1 MIRPARI
8 TDSQALADI
17 YNQYIASSAV
27 TFEEVVITAKMMG
40 ERIQKTSKLFP
51 WLVFEVQGEL
61 LGYASATEWKS
72 RSAYRYTA
80 ESTAYVK
87 IGHEGKGIGS
97 ALYGRLIAELKGSDV
112 HAVVAGITLPN
123 EPSIILHEKMGF
135 EKVAHFKETGYKFG
149 EWRDVGYWELL
160 LK

>member
-1 MIRPARI
+1 
-8 TDSQALADI
+8 
-17 YNQYIASSAV
+17 
-27 TFEEVVITAKMMG
+27 
-40 ERIQKTSKLFP
+40 
-51 WLVFEVQGEL
+51 
-61 LGYASATEWKS
+61 
-72 RSAYRYTA
+72 
-80 ESTAYVK
+80 VK

-112 HAVVAGITLPN
+112 HALVAGITLPN